1 MPITLHANKF
11 IGTLSNLI
19 AQTYVMNFFQTE
31 ELDELIDV
39 FKKGNITYG
48 GGEVVYT
55 VGIPEVQDLN
65 AEQSSLLAVTKPTIT
80 ETFVPIRNYKVI
92 PLTINNY
99 LMANAF
105 VNENA
110 MSVLVAYLLRSMEV
124 AKKVRVRNSI
134 IQTLSEYILLDDTA
148 FYEINVTGKEITETM
163 SGLEANGT
171 KTYNTNL
178 LYQTLKSQVKNIAL
192 GKGGGSN
199 NGKYVTSED
208 LVAIIN
214 ASTYAMLEI
223 NTLATLLNSD
233 KATANIRIVVVE
245 DDFDEAYEGVFKDGD
260 IWLVQRSA
268 LRFGFNYEVATS
280 FFDASNLNT
289 NHWLHFA
296 YYSRFISSGVFTI
309 IHCDNFSLE

>member
-1 MPITLHANKF
+1 MPITLQANKF

-31 ELDELIDV
+31 DLDELIDV

-55 VGIPEVQDLN
+55 VGIPQVQDLN
-65 AEQSSLLAVTKPTIT
+65 AEQSSLLTVTKPTIN
-80 ETFVPIRNYKVI
+80 EEFIPIDKYKVI

-105 VNENA
+105 VKEDA
-110 MSVLVAYLLRSMEV
+110 MSVLVGYLLLSMEV
-124 AKKVRVRNSI
+124 AKKVDVRNAI
-134 IQTLSEYILLDDTA
+134 IGALSTYFADGVPQ
-148 FYEINVTGKEITETM
+148 INITGKELTEDM
-163 SGLEANGT
+163 SGLDANGT

-178 LYQTLKSQVKNIAL
+178 LYQTLKTQVKNIAF
-192 GKGGGSN
+192 GKGEGTN
-199 NGKYVTSED
+199 AGKYVTSND
-208 LVAIIN
+208 LVAIMTT
-214 ASTYAMLEI
+214 STYSMLEI

-245 DDFDEAYEGVFKDGD
+245 DAFDEKYEGVFNAGD
-260 IWLVQRSA
+260 VWLVQRSA

-296 YYSRFISSGVFTI
+296 YYAQFVNGGVGASI
-309 IHCDNFSLE
+309 KCLNFALE

>member
-1 MPITLHANKF
+1 MPITLQANKF

-19 AQTYVMNFFQTE
+19 AQTYVMDFFQTE

-55 VGIPEVQDLN
+55 VGIPTVQNLN
-65 AEQSSLLAVTKPTIT
+65 AEQSSLLTVTKPTIS
-80 ETFVPIRNYKVI
+80 EEFIPIENYKVI

-110 MSVLVAYLLRSMEV
+110 MSVLVAYLLKSMEV
-124 AKKVRVRNSI
+124 AKKVEVRNAI
-134 IQTLSEYILLDDTA
+134 INALSSHFVDTDVQI
-148 FYEINVTGKEITETM
+148 EVTGKEISEAM
-163 SGLEANGT
+163 SGLDANGT

-178 LYQTLKSQVKNIAL
+178 LYQTLKTQVKNIGF
-192 GKGGGSN
+192 GKGGGAN
-199 NGKYVTSED
+199 TGKYVTSND
-208 LVAIIN
+208 LVAIMTT
-214 ASTYAMLEI
+214 STYSMLEI

-245 DDFDEAYEGVFKDGD
+245 DGFDDAYEGALNDGFVW
-260 IWLVQRSA
+260 IVQRSA

-296 YYSRFISSGVFTI
+296 YYSRFVSSGVGTVI
-309 IHCDNFSLE
+309 KCTNFALE

>member
-1 MPITLHANKF
+1 MPITLQANKF

-48 GGEVVYT
+48 GGEVVYS
-55 VGIPEVQDLN
+55 VGIPQVQNLN
-65 AEQSSLLAVTKPTIT
+65 AEQSSLLSVTKPTIS
-80 ETFVPIRNYKVI
+80 EEFIPIESYKVI

-110 MSVLVAYLLRSMEV
+110 MSVLVAYLLKSMEV
-124 AKKVRVRNSI
+124 AKKVEVRNAI
-134 IQTLSEYILLDDTA
+134 ISALSSHFADISSETI
-148 FYEINVTGKEITETM
+148 EVTGKEISETM

-178 LYQTLKSQVKNIAL
+178 LYQALKTEVKNIGF
-192 GKGGGSN
+192 GKGVGN
-199 NGKYVTSED
+199 NTGKYVTSND
-208 LVAIIN
+208 LVAIMT
-214 ASTYAMLEI
+214 ASTYSMLEI

-245 DDFDEAYEGVFKDGD
+245 DGFDEGYEGSLIAGYV
-260 IWLVQRSA
+260 WLVQRSA

-296 YYSRFISSGVFTI
+296 YYSRFIGNGVGSVI
-309 IHCDNFSLE
+309 KCNNFSLE

>member
-1 MPITLHANKF
+1 MPITLQANKF

-19 AQTYVMNFFQTE
+19 AQTYVMDFFQTE

-55 VGIPEVQDLN
+55 VGIPTVQNLN
-65 AEQSSLLAVTKPTIT
+65 AEQSSLLTVTKPTIS
-80 ETFVPIRNYKVI
+80 EEFIPIENYKVI

-110 MSVLVAYLLRSMEV
+110 MSVLVAYLLKSMEV
-124 AKKVRVRNSI
+124 AKKVEVRNAI
-134 IQTLSEYILLDDTA
+134 IQTLSEHFLSDNISGVV
-148 FYEINVTGKEITETM
+148 IKGKEITEAM
-163 SGLEANGT
+163 GGLDANAT

-178 LYQTLKSQVKNIAL
+178 LYQTLKTQVKNIGF
-192 GKGGGSN
+192 GKGGGTN
-199 NGKYVTSED
+199 QGKYVTTDD
-208 LVAIIN
+208 LVAIMTT
-214 ASTYAMLEI
+214 STYSMLEI

-245 DDFDEAYEGVFKDGD
+245 DGFDDNYEGTLLAGYV
-260 IWLVQRSA
+260 WLVQRSA

-296 YYSRFISSGVFTI
+296 YYSKFVTSGVALKI
-309 IHCDNFSLE
+309 ECENFSLE

>member
-1 MPITLHANKF
+1 MD
-11 IGTLSNLI
+11 
-19 AQTYVMNFFQTE
+19 FFQTE

-48 GGEVVYT
+48 GGEVVYS
-55 VGIPEVQDLN
+55 VGIPQVQNLN
-65 AEQSSLLAVTKPTIT
+65 AEQSSLLAVTKPTIS
-80 ETFVPIRNYKVI
+80 EEFIPIENYKVI

-110 MSVLVAYLLRSMEV
+110 MSVLVAYLLKSMEV
-124 AKKVRVRNSI
+124 AKKVEVRNAI
-134 IQTLSEYILLDDTA
+134 IQALSEHFVDAGFQIEVA
-148 FYEINVTGKEITETM
+148 GKEISEAM
-163 SGLEANGT
+163 SGLDANGT

-178 LYQTLKSQVKNIAL
+178 LYQTLKTQVKNIAF

-199 NGKYVTSED
+199 TGKYVTSND
-208 LVAIIN
+208 LVAIMN
-214 ASTYAMLEI
+214 TSTYSMLEI

-245 DDFDEAYEGVFKDGD
+245 DGFDDAYESLLYNGV
-260 IWLVQRSA
+260 IWVVQRSA

-296 YYSRFISSGVFTI
+296 YYSRFVASGVGTVI
-309 IHCDNFSLE
+309 KCTNFALE

>member
-1 MPITLHANKF
+1 MPITLQANKF

-55 VGIPEVQDLN
+55 VGIPAVQDLN
-65 AEQSSLLAVTKPTIT
+65 AEQSSLLSVTKPTIS
-80 ETFVPIRNYKVI
+80 EEFIPIEYYKVI

-110 MSVLVAYLLRSMEV
+110 MSVLVAYLLKSMEV
-124 AKKVRVRNSI
+124 AKKVEVRNAIISVLSSHFVDSVPSI
-134 IQTLSEYILLDDTA
+134 EV
-148 FYEINVTGKEITETM
+148 NGKEITEAM
-163 SGLEANGT
+163 SGLDANAT

-178 LYQTLKSQVKNIAL
+178 IYQALKTQVKNIAF
-192 GKGGGSN
+192 GKGTGVN
-199 NGKYVTSED
+199 TGKYVTSDD

-214 ASTYAMLEI
+214 ATTYSMLEI

-233 KATANIRIVVVE
+233 KATANIRMVVVE
-245 DDFDEAYEGVFKDGD
+245 DGFDDSYSKALKDGYV
-260 IWLVQRSA
+260 WLVQRSA

-296 YYSRFISSGVFTI
+296 YYAKFVTNGVGAI
-309 IHCDNFSLE
+309 INCLNFSLE

>member
-1 MPITLHANKF
+1 MPITLQANKF

-31 ELDELIDV
+31 DLDELIDV

-55 VGIPEVQDLN
+55 VGIPQVQDLN
-65 AEQSSLLAVTKPTIT
+65 AEQSSLLTVTKPTIT
-80 ETFVPIRNYKVI
+80 EEFIPINNYKVI

-110 MSVLVAYLLRSMEV
+110 MSVLVAYLLMSMEV
-124 AKKVRVRNSI
+124 AKKVNVRNAI
-134 IQTLSEYILLDDTA
+134 IEALSAYFTDGIPQ
-148 FYEINVTGKEITETM
+148 INITGKELTEDM
-163 SGLEANGT
+163 SGLDANGT

-178 LYQTLKSQVKNIAL
+178 LYQTLKTQVKNIGF
-192 GKGGGSN
+192 GKGHGTN
-199 NGKYVTSED
+199 AGKYVTSND
-208 LVAIIN
+208 LVAIMT
-214 ASTYAMLEI
+214 ASTYSMLEI

-233 KATANIRIVVVE
+233 KATANIRVVVVE
-245 DDFDEAYEGVFKDGD
+245 DGFDGAYEGTLNNGD
-260 IWLVQRSA
+260 VWLVQRSA

-296 YYSRFISSGVFTI
+296 YYSQFVSGGVGVAI
-309 IHCDNFSLE
+309 NCSNFALE